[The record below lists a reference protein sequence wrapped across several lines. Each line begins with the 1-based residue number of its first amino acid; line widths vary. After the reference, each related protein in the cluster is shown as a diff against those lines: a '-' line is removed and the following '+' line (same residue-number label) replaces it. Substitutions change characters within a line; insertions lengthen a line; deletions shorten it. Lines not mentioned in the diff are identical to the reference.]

1 MTSESDDL
9 KLQRLTD
16 ISFSLEY
23 QKKWADKRT
32 KDHNTL
38 MLTNNNKN
46 TVTKSDELSAITNN
60 LRNLYLELD
69 IVQELT
75 LASSNGVRLLE
86 TIDTNLRYLEDSLL
100 AKLSVLNPDG
110 LTLQNP
116 IGINESLIYK
126 HHFLEM
132 LLQNLKEIQVH
143 EVGHEYEL
151 ILNDI
156 RGLEEMQKILKAGVT
171 YE

>member
-32 KDHNTL
+32 KNHKTL
-38 MLTNNNKN
+38 MLPNIN
-46 TVTKSDELSAITNN
+46 TVTKSNELLAITNN

-69 IVQELT
+69 IVQELILT
-75 LASSNGVRLLE
+75 SSNGVRLLK

-100 AKLSVLNPDG
+100 ARLSVLNPNG
-110 LTLQNP
+110 LLLQKP

-151 ILNDI
+151 ILHDI
-156 RGLEEMQKILKAGVT
+156 RGLEEKKKILKAGVT